1 MQPPSW
7 ILFFVIVISG
17 VIAVAAN
24 AWYPVV
30 KAREERAELA
40 SNAKAILLLEFK
52 RNSEF
57 VSTIHASLV
66 KGELYLEQFDVTAC
80 ETISKGGLLLG
91 LEPPETTNFCVF
103 AVSPVKQTIRVPK
116 S

>member
-30 KAREERAELA
+30 KARDERAELA

-52 RNSEF
+52 RNGEF
-57 VSTIHASLV
+57 VPTIHASLV
-66 KGELYLEQFDVTAC
+66 KRELYLEQFDVTAC

-91 LEPPETTNFCVF
+91 LKPPRNY
-103 AVSPVKQTIRVPK
+103 
-116 S
+116 

>member
-52 RNSEF
+52 RNGEF
-57 VSTIHASLV
+57 VSTIHASL
-66 KGELYLEQFDVTAC
+66 E
-80 ETISKGGLLLG
+80 
-91 LEPPETTNFCVF
+91 
-103 AVSPVKQTIRVPK
+103 
-116 S
+116 